1 MSYKDDTGGNKDSS
15 DPFAL
20 VKRILTANG
29 VPSGF
34 IAIIIAIISLIF
46 FNDSIVYKLS
56 LCISILILS
65 ILILIFL
72 RPHIEKLIELKKDE
86 NKSSVKI
93 AQIEADT
100 KKYEAEQETK
110 RELYKQETK
119 RYLAT
124 LDYKTKEKQTSPPD
138 DNPPSDIEG
147 DEKIYQTNIRNIDD
161 YRRRRFDK

>member
-1 MSYKDDTGGNKDSS
+1 MSYKDDNGGNKDSS

-34 IAIIIAIISLIF
+34 IAIIIAIISIIF

-93 AQIEADT
+93 AQIEAEK
-100 KKYEAEQETK
+100 KKY
-110 RELYKQETK
+110 
-119 RYLAT
+119 
-124 LDYKTKEKQTSPPD
+124 
-138 DNPPSDIEG
+138 
-147 DEKIYQTNIRNIDD
+147 
-161 YRRRRFDK
+161 